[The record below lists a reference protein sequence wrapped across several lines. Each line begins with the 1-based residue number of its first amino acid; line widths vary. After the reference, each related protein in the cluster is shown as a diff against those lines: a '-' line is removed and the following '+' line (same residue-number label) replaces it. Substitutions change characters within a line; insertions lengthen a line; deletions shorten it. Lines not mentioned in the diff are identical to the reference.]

1 GEHYISSTTI
11 AESLKLNPIQVRKDL
26 AFVSSTAGKPR
37 MGFEINELINDIE
50 TFLGYNNVDD
60 AILVGVGQLG
70 RTLLSYDGFKNY
82 GLNIVAAFDSN
93 EDIVDIK
100 ISGKNILPMSK
111 LPALVDRLKIN
122 IGIITVPKQ
131 YAQEICNIMVKSGI
145 RGIWNFAPIHLE
157 VPADIVVKNENMAA
171 SLAYLSRKLSETI
184 N

>member
-1 GEHYISSTTI
+1 MEEIKHKSAGISKATLNRLPTYFYYLKERIKEGEHYISSTTI

-100 ISGKNILPMSK
+100 I
-111 LPALVDRLKIN
+111 
-122 IGIITVPKQ
+122 
-131 YAQEICNIMVKSGI
+131 
-145 RGIWNFAPIHLE
+145 
-157 VPADIVVKNENMAA
+157 
-171 SLAYLSRKLSETI
+171 
-184 N
+184 

>member
-1 GEHYISSTTI
+1 
-11 AESLKLNPIQVRKDL
+11 
-26 AFVSSTAGKPR
+26 
-37 MGFEINELINDIE
+37 
-50 TFLGYNNVDD
+50 
-60 AILVGVGQLG
+60 
-70 RTLLSYDGFKNY
+70 
-82 GLNIVAAFDSN
+82 
-93 EDIVDIK
+93 DIK